1 MKCHAPLSTYIVEDH
16 FYPSRVYS
24 DRKHAIMTR
33 RRREQ
38 HPAHHEVIREHNQ
51 HLCCRFKG
59 LDDGKDPCGT
69 EFTRNFNILFIKEAD
84 LLFKNKNL
92 QFNLDR
98 EKDIIKKKDN
108 FIAEVSGTKSS
119 DMPMTLSKKD
129 KASYIDE

>member
-1 MKCHAPLSTYIVEDH
+1 MKTHAKLSTYIVEDH
-16 FYPSRVYS
+16 FYPERIFS

-38 HPAHHEVIREHNQ
+38 HDVIREYNQ

-59 LDDGKDPCGT
+59 LDNGKEPCVT
-69 EFTRNFNILFIKEAD
+69 AFTRNFKILFIKEAD

-119 DMPMTLSKKD
+119 DMSMTLSKKD